1 MVEAPRLL
9 QNRDFML
16 LWGGQVVSTLGS
28 MASHVIFPLLIL
40 AITDS
45 PTAAGIA
52 GALRFM
58 PYLVLSLPVGALIDR
73 WDRKRVM
80 VVSDLGRALAVG
92 SIPAAMAL
100 DSLTLAHIY
109 IVCFVEGSLFVFF
122 NIAEVAALP
131 RVVPRAQLPEATAY
145 NEAGFGVANIV
156 GPSMGTILYQT
167 LGRAVPFIVDTLTYL
182 VSLAS
187 LLAMKT
193 EFQRESAPAKRDLRE
208 EIAAGL
214 RWLWSKLLIRFMAFL
229 TGGINFVNGGTALI
243 LIVMAK
249 ELGAQPVDIGLI
261 FSIGGIGGIVGSL
274 LGGQIQR
281 RFSFGQVIVGVTWA
295 LALLFPL
302 YLVVPRFVLLG
313 VVSALT
319 YMTGPIYNVVQFSY
333 RLALIPDSL
342 QGRVNSTFRLLAF
355 GFIPVGAAAGGF
367 LLERIG
373 STATVGVFAAVYLL
387 MAIATTFNGHV
398 REAQPLAEITAAPES
413 G

>member
-52 GALRFM
+52 GALRFV

-80 VVSDLGRALAVG
+80 VVSDLGRAIAVG

-100 DSLTLAHIY
+100 DALTLAHIY

-145 NEAGFGVANIV
+145 NEAGYGVANIV
-156 GPSMGTILYQT
+156 GPSLGTVLYQAF
-167 LGRAVPFIVDTLTYL
+167 GRAVPFVVDAITYL

-187 LLAMKT
+187 LLAMRT
-193 EFQRESAPAKRDLRE
+193 EFKRESPPAARDLRG

-214 RWLWSKLLIRFMAFL
+214 RWLWSKPLIRFMAFL
-229 TGGINFVNGGTALI
+229 TGGINLVNAAMPLLI
-243 LIVMAK
+243 IVLAK
-249 ELGAQPVDIGLI
+249 ELGAGDAQIGII
-261 FSIGGIGGIVGSL
+261 FSIAGVGAIVGSL
-274 LGGQIQR
+274 VGGRIQR
-281 RFSFGQVIVGVTWA
+281 RFTFGQVIVATMWLEACGFLLFVAMPGFIWLGVLA
-295 LALLFPL
+295 ALLSF
-302 YLVVPRFVLLG
+302 LG
-313 VVSALT
+313 PV
-319 YMTGPIYNVVQFSY
+319 YNVVQFSY
-333 RLALIPDSL
+333 RVALIPDEL

-355 GFIPVGAAAGGF
+355 GFMPIGAALSGIVI
-367 LLERIG
+367 EHY
-373 STATVGVFAAVYLL
+373 GVQLAIVLFAACLFTL
-387 MAIATTFNGHV
+387 AILTSLNRHV
-398 REAQPLAEITAAPES
+398 RDAPSIEVAS
-413 G
+413 AGAP